1 MSSQDSIFKFIIC
14 GTDTDI
20 GKTLISSFFVKGLN
34 SFYWKPIQ
42 SGIESQTD
50 SQTVEKLA
58 QVSKEKI
65 IKEAYVFTKPL
76 SPHWAAEIDQ
86 KTINFDTLRLPKVKG
101 SLIVETAGGLMVPI
115 TRNFLQI
122 DQIKQWNLPVILVCK
137 SSLGTLNHTLLSIE
151 ALKRR
156 NIEILGL
163 VVNGEKQL
171 IENVSAARR
180 EAEGAFG
187 SSEVYLEK
195 LVSKARHVEI
205 QIIGDCHGNV
215 VHLYERDCTVQRRH
229 QKVIERA
236 PAVYLNSTSR
246 QSLCSEAIK
255 VATAANYRNAGT
267 VEFLQDADNGEFSLA
282 VPLRDKAGHFGGA
295 NIKCCN
301 HDIIALFL
309 WSCRATVDRLFRPL
323 TEDCAVR

>member
-1 MSSQDSIFKFIIC
+1 MNSIDSIFKFIIC

-20 GKTLISSFFVKGLN
+20 GKTLISSFFVRGLN

-86 KTINFDTLRLPKVKG
+86 KTINFDLLRLPQIKG

-163 VVNGEKQL
+163 VVNGEKHLDNPKTLVEFSGIPL
-171 IENVSAARR
+171 ITEFPYMRKFDPNNFDILWK
-180 EAEGAFG
+180 E
-187 SSEVYLEK
+187 LDIKNK
-195 LVSKARHVEI
+195 LVSI
-205 QIIGDCHGNV
+205 
-215 VHLYERDCTVQRRH
+215 
-229 QKVIERA
+229 
-236 PAVYLNSTSR
+236 LNS
-246 QSLCSEAIK
+246 K
-255 VATAANYRNAGT
+255 KN
-267 VEFLQDADNGEFSLA
+267 
-282 VPLRDKAGHFGGA
+282 
-295 NIKCCN
+295 
-301 HDIIALFL
+301 
-309 WSCRATVDRLFRPL
+309 
-323 TEDCAVR
+323 

>member
-1 MSSQDSIFKFIIC
+1 MSSKNNIFKFVIC

-20 GKTLISSFFVKGLN
+20 GKTLISSFFVRGLN

-42 SGIESQTD
+42 SGIEPQTD
-50 SQTVEKLA
+50 SQTVEQLA

-86 KTINFDTLRLPKVKG
+86 KTINFDMLRLPELKG

-151 ALKRR
+151 ALTRR

-163 VVNGEKQL
+163 VVNGEKHLDNPKTLVDFSGIPL
-171 IENVSAARR
+171 ITEFPYIKKINSTN
-180 EAEGAFG
+180 
-187 SSEVYLEK
+187 LDILWKK
-195 LVSKARHVEI
+195 LDIKNKLIS
-205 QIIGDCHGNV
+205 
-215 VHLYERDCTVQRRH
+215 L
-229 QKVIERA
+229 
-236 PAVYLNSTSR
+236 LNSKIS
-246 QSLCSEAIK
+246 
-255 VATAANYRNAGT
+255 
-267 VEFLQDADNGEFSLA
+267 
-282 VPLRDKAGHFGGA
+282 
-295 NIKCCN
+295 
-301 HDIIALFL
+301 
-309 WSCRATVDRLFRPL
+309 
-323 TEDCAVR
+323 

>member
-1 MSSQDSIFKFIIC
+1 MSIHNNIFKFIIC

-42 SGIESQTD
+42 SGIELQTD

-86 KTINFDTLRLPKVKG
+86 KIINFDKLRLPKVQD

-156 NIEILGL
+156 NIEIFGL
-163 VVNGEKQL
+163 VVNGEKHLDNPKTLVDFSGIPL
-171 IENVSAARR
+171 I
-180 EAEGAFG
+180 AEFPYIPKVD
-187 SSEVYLEK
+187 SNNLDILWKELNIKNK
-195 LVSKARHVEI
+195 LVSI
-205 QIIGDCHGNV
+205 
-215 VHLYERDCTVQRRH
+215 
-229 QKVIERA
+229 
-236 PAVYLNSTSR
+236 LNSK
-246 QSLCSEAIK
+246 AI
-255 VATAANYRNAGT
+255 
-267 VEFLQDADNGEFSLA
+267 
-282 VPLRDKAGHFGGA
+282 
-295 NIKCCN
+295 
-301 HDIIALFL
+301 
-309 WSCRATVDRLFRPL
+309 
-323 TEDCAVR
+323 

>member
-1 MSSQDSIFKFIIC
+1 MSSHNNIFKFIIC

-42 SGIESQTD
+42 SGIELQTD

-86 KTINFDTLRLPKVKG
+86 KIINFNKLRLPKVQD

-156 NIEILGL
+156 DIEIFGL
-163 VVNGEKQL
+163 VVNGEKHLDNPKTLVDFSGIPL
-171 IENVSAARR
+171 I
-180 EAEGAFG
+180 AEFPYIPKVD
-187 SSEVYLEK
+187 SNNLDILWKELNIKNK
-195 LVSKARHVEI
+195 LVSI
-205 QIIGDCHGNV
+205 
-215 VHLYERDCTVQRRH
+215 
-229 QKVIERA
+229 
-236 PAVYLNSTSR
+236 LNSK
-246 QSLCSEAIK
+246 AI
-255 VATAANYRNAGT
+255 
-267 VEFLQDADNGEFSLA
+267 
-282 VPLRDKAGHFGGA
+282 
-295 NIKCCN
+295 
-301 HDIIALFL
+301 
-309 WSCRATVDRLFRPL
+309 
-323 TEDCAVR
+323 

>member
-1 MSSQDSIFKFIIC
+1 MRSHNNIFKFIIC

-42 SGIESQTD
+42 SGIELQTD

-65 IKEAYVFTKPL
+65 IKEAYVFSKPL

-86 KTINFDTLRLPKVKG
+86 KIVNFDKLRLPKVQD

-156 NIEILGL
+156 NIEIFGL
-163 VVNGEKQL
+163 VVNGEKHLDNPKTLVDFSGIPL
-171 IENVSAARR
+171 I
-180 EAEGAFG
+180 AEFPYIPKVD
-187 SSEVYLEK
+187 SNNLDILWKELNIKNK
-195 LVSKARHVEI
+195 LVSI
-205 QIIGDCHGNV
+205 
-215 VHLYERDCTVQRRH
+215 
-229 QKVIERA
+229 
-236 PAVYLNSTSR
+236 LNSK
-246 QSLCSEAIK
+246 AI
-255 VATAANYRNAGT
+255 
-267 VEFLQDADNGEFSLA
+267 
-282 VPLRDKAGHFGGA
+282 
-295 NIKCCN
+295 
-301 HDIIALFL
+301 
-309 WSCRATVDRLFRPL
+309 
-323 TEDCAVR
+323 

>member
-1 MSSQDSIFKFIIC
+1 MNSHKNIFKFIIC

-86 KTINFDTLRLPKVKG
+86 KSINFDKLRLPKVQG
-101 SLIVETAGGLMVPI
+101 SLIIETAGGLMVPI

-151 ALKRR
+151 ALKLR

-163 VVNGEKQL
+163 VVNGEKHLDNPKTLVDFSGIPL
-171 IENVSAARR
+171 I
-180 EAEGAFG
+180 AEFPYIKKMD
-187 SSEVYLEK
+187 SNNLDILWKELDIKNK
-195 LVSKARHVEI
+195 LIS
-205 QIIGDCHGNV
+205 
-215 VHLYERDCTVQRRH
+215 L
-229 QKVIERA
+229 
-236 PAVYLNSTSR
+236 LNSKIS
-246 QSLCSEAIK
+246 
-255 VATAANYRNAGT
+255 
-267 VEFLQDADNGEFSLA
+267 
-282 VPLRDKAGHFGGA
+282 
-295 NIKCCN
+295 
-301 HDIIALFL
+301 
-309 WSCRATVDRLFRPL
+309 
-323 TEDCAVR
+323 

>member
-1 MSSQDSIFKFIIC
+1 MSSHNNIFKFIIC

-42 SGIESQTD
+42 SGIELQTD

-86 KTINFDTLRLPKVKG
+86 KIINFDKLRLPKVQD

-156 NIEILGL
+156 NIEIFGL
-163 VVNGEKQL
+163 VVNGEKHLDNPKTLVDFSGIPL
-171 IENVSAARR
+171 I
-180 EAEGAFG
+180 AEFP
-187 SSEVYLEK
+187 YLPKVDSNNLDILWKELNIKNK
-195 LVSKARHVEI
+195 LVSI
-205 QIIGDCHGNV
+205 
-215 VHLYERDCTVQRRH
+215 
-229 QKVIERA
+229 
-236 PAVYLNSTSR
+236 LNSK
-246 QSLCSEAIK
+246 AI
-255 VATAANYRNAGT
+255 
-267 VEFLQDADNGEFSLA
+267 
-282 VPLRDKAGHFGGA
+282 
-295 NIKCCN
+295 
-301 HDIIALFL
+301 
-309 WSCRATVDRLFRPL
+309 
-323 TEDCAVR
+323 

>member
-1 MSSQDSIFKFIIC
+1 MSSQNKIFKFIIC

-20 GKTLISSFFVKGLN
+20 GKTLISSFFVRGLN

-50 SQTVEKLA
+50 SQTVRKLA
-58 QVSKEKI
+58 KVSKDKI

-86 KTINFDTLRLPKVKG
+86 KTISFDMLRLPKVNG
-101 SLIVETAGGLMVPI
+101 PMIVETAGGLMVPL

-163 VVNGEKQL
+163 VVNGEKHLDNPKTLVEFSGIPL
-171 IENVSAARR
+171 ITEFPHIKKIDSNNFDIIWK
-180 EAEGAFG
+180 E
-187 SSEVYLEK
+187 LDIKNK
-195 LVSKARHVEI
+195 LVSLLKAKR
-205 QIIGDCHGNV
+205 
-215 VHLYERDCTVQRRH
+215 
-229 QKVIERA
+229 
-236 PAVYLNSTSR
+236 S
-246 QSLCSEAIK
+246 
-255 VATAANYRNAGT
+255 
-267 VEFLQDADNGEFSLA
+267 
-282 VPLRDKAGHFGGA
+282 
-295 NIKCCN
+295 
-301 HDIIALFL
+301 
-309 WSCRATVDRLFRPL
+309 
-323 TEDCAVR
+323 